1 MFAAVQE
8 CSYIAANFNEIR
20 TTMAKRR
27 TLKKAINEV
36 SADLLIELIANKQGH
51 PNIADADVENIAKSI
66 LLLQDDYIARLS
78 HVDKHQVKRFFTQWH
93 DDLAVTT
100 NEIIDA
106 IYHLH

>member
-1 MFAAVQE
+1 
-8 CSYIAANFNEIR
+8 
-20 TTMAKRR
+20 MATRR
-27 TLKKAINEV
+27 QLKKALHEV
-36 SADLLIELIANKQGH
+36 AAELMIECVAAKHSKNLQL
-51 PNIADADVENIAKSI
+51 ADVENIAKSI